1 MLTIIRAL
9 RVNGLVVKGRV
20 KEGGRRLSK
29 EGDLITFLFQRRG
42 LSEKG
47 RLGKGLTIPLLLQF
61 SLLGDISLI
70 DYKHNNNNNTVTK
83 RYNKPWIQME

>member
-1 MLTIIRAL
+1 MQTAIRAL

-47 RLGKGLTIPLLLQF
+47 RLSKGLTIPLLLQL

>member
-1 MLTIIRAL
+1 MQTVLWAL

-20 KEGGRRLSK
+20 EEGERRLSK
-29 EGDLITFLFQRRG
+29 EGGLITFLFQRRG

-47 RLGKGLTIPLLLQF
+47 RLSKGLTIPLLLQL
-61 SLLGDISLI
+61 SLLGDILLI

-83 RYNKPWIQME
+83 QYNKPWIQME

>member
-1 MLTIIRAL
+1 MQTVLRAL

-47 RLGKGLTIPLLLQF
+47 RLSKGLTIPLLLQL

>member
-1 MLTIIRAL
+1 MKKVRGDLAKRP
-9 RVNGLVVKGRV
+9 
-20 KEGGRRLSK
+20 

-47 RLGKGLTIPLLLQF
+47 RLSKGLTIPLLLQL
-61 SLLGDISLI
+61 SLLEDISHI

>member
-1 MLTIIRAL
+1 MQTVLRAL
-9 RVNGLVVKGRV
+9 RVIGLVVKGRV
-20 KEGGRRLSK
+20 EEGGSRLSQ

-47 RLGKGLTIPLLLQF
+47 RLSKGLTIPLLLQL
-61 SLLGDISLI
+61 SLLGDISHI